1 MHVTINARGNRKG
14 GSQRLLPRLSLLAAA
29 AVLPLAGCG
38 DRFESLLEVEDPTVA
53 LPGTIQDPLALPA
66 VQASVIGDFAVA
78 YGGIPGGGSTL
89 EGQILV
95 SGLLGDELYSPD
107 SFPTRVEVDQRM
119 TEFDNATM
127 QDVFRRLSRARVTAE
142 RATGLFEQ
150 FGPNTAGHAE
160 SLSFAGYSY
169 ILFGE
174 NYCSGVPFSTLPEA
188 GPIEFGAP
196 LPTAEIFGRALE
208 RFDAALAAANAA
220 LATANALPAAPA
232 TTKNAAIA
240 AAERQQNLARIG
252 RGRTLLNLNR
262 RAEAAAAV
270 ADVPTAYAYRIERS
284 TNSTREN
291 NGVWDGINNARR
303 YGVADQ
309 EGGNGLPYRTAN
321 DPRVRSDR
329 PTGNAGIGFDQS
341 TPLFRQLKYP
351 NRDSPVDLALGTE
364 ARLIEAEAALPGNVG
379 ALVTSLNAVR
389 ATFTGTNAVPA
400 LVLADVQALSQQQR
414 VDLLFR
420 ERAFTMWLTS
430 HRLGDM
436 RRLIRQYGRGSETV
450 FPTGAF
456 FKGGPYGN
464 QVSLPV
470 PFDELNNPQ
479 FVRCDPTQA

>member
-1 MHVTINARGNRKG
+1 MNPLGNWKG
-14 GSQRLLPRLSLLAAA
+14 RSQRLLPRLSFLAAA
-29 AVLPLAGCG
+29 AVVPLVGC
-38 DRFESLLEVEDPTVA
+38 DRFERILEVEDPTVA
-53 LPGTIQDPLALPA
+53 LPGTIQNPLALPA

-89 EGQILV
+89 EGQVLI

-107 SFPTRVEVDQRM
+107 SFPTRIEVDQRM

-127 QDVFRRLSRARVTAE
+127 QDAFRRLSRARVTAE

-174 NYCSGVPFSTLPEA
+174 NYCSGVPFSTLPES

-196 LPTAEIFGRALE
+196 LPTAEIFNRALE
-208 RFDAALAAANAA
+208 RFDAGLAAANAV
-220 LATANALPAAPA
+220 LATAQALPAAPA
-232 TTKNAAIA
+232 ATRTAAIA

-252 RGRTLLNLNR
+252 RGRALLNLNR

-270 ADVPTAYAYRIERS
+270 AAVPTAYAYRLERS

-303 YGVADQ
+303 YGVSDL

-321 DPRVRSDR
+321 DPRVRWDR
-329 PTGNAGIGFDQS
+329 AASGAASFGFDQS
-341 TPLFRQLKYP
+341 TPLFRQQKYP

-364 ARLIEAEAALPGNVG
+364 ARLIQAEAALPGDV
-379 ALVTSLNAVR
+379 ASLVTNLNAVR

-400 LVLADVQALSQQQR
+400 LVLANVQAMTPR
-414 VDLLFR
+414 AREDLLFQ

-450 FPTGAF
+450 FPTGPF

-464 QVSLPV
+464 HVSMPV